1 MNGSGAYAEL
11 AAELLKWLR
20 QNDRPEGAWF
30 LDEGAPVTM
39 EEPQAPPPPSVSAAT
54 TAQPQA
60 QPQASSRP
68 QPQPRSQAQVQPTP
82 AAAAAPAAADED
94 PFAAECR
101 AFVTRALD
109 SIAGHDRDEALL
121 PGLLAAEPV
130 ADPEAALASLR
141 AEVLPCTACDLHTG
155 RNNVVFGAGSARAD
169 LVIVG
174 EAPGRDEDLQGEPF
188 VGRSGRLLTKILAA
202 IGLAR
207 EDVFICNILK
217 CRPPRNRDPLPPE
230 VLACEPHLTRQL
242 AIIRPRVICCLG
254 RVAAQT
260 LLGTSVSLGR
270 LRGGVHFYRDIPVVV
285 TYHPAYLLRNPAA
298 KRDTWNDVRKLQA
311 LLAALAQRERK
322 GAGNHA

>member
-1 MNGSGAYAEL
+1 MSGSGAYSEL

-30 LDEGAPVTM
+30 LDEGAPAPLEGM
-39 EEPQAPPPPSVSAAT
+39 QAPSAPPAPAENAAQPQT
-54 TAQPQA
+54 EPQA
-60 QPQASSRP
+60 QPQPPS
-68 QPQPRSQAQVQPTP
+68 QPAPAAV
-82 AAAAAPAAADED
+82 AAAAATPAAVEDDD

-101 AFVTRALD
+101 TFVSRALD
-109 SIAGHDRDEALL
+109 SIAGHDRDETLL
-121 PGLLAAEPV
+121 PGLLAAEP
-130 ADPEAALASLR
+130 ATDPEAALVSLR
-141 AEVLPCTACDLHTG
+141 DEVLPCTACELHTS
-155 RNNVVFGAGSARAD
+155 RHNVVFGAGSARAD

-202 IGLAR
+202 IDLAR

-217 CRPPRNRDPLPPE
+217 CRPPQNRDPLPPE

-298 KRDTWNDVRKLQA
+298 KRDTWNDVRKLKA
-311 LLAALAQRERK
+311 LLEALAQSEGK
-322 GAGNHA
+322 GTGNHA